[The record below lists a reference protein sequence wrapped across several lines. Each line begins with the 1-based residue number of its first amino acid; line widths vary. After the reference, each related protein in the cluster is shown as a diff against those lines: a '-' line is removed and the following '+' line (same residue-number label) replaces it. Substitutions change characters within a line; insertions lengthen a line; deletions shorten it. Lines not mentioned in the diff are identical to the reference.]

1 MKKIYI
7 VDAEGESIEK
17 SGFKILDFLAGETHF
32 YKYGLNLH
40 DPDGKA
46 WFYEYDKVQGVYDMK
61 KYGKSKICFRRMG
74 LSKKK

>member
-32 YKYGLNLH
+32 YKYG
-40 DPDGKA
+40 
-46 WFYEYDKVQGVYDMK
+46 
-61 KYGKSKICFRRMG
+61 
-74 LSKKK
+74 